1 MDYDDGQCA
10 ICLFHHV
17 NKAKLRHGHVFYF
30 QCLFN
35 WCMVKLQC
43 PTCRRQFNSFVT
55 SNMPVSAFQN
65 NSFRG
70 TRDYCPIPNIVPQV
84 INVPI
89 DADSFAMTFFL
100 FKDRAF
106 VDWILRTQ
114 RYDLAIP
121 IDVNLLIVDEPCA
134 HLFSISYRRMI
145 HHRAGT
151 FAANGTAVS
160 FPSRRTWTTPFA
172 SSLSQ
177 KKRRT
182 WCKWWDAFK
191 I

>member
-17 NKAKLRHGHVFYF
+17 NKVKLRHGHVFYF

-65 NSFRG
+65 NSFIS
-70 TRDYCPIPNIVPQV
+70 TRNYCPIPNMAPQV
-84 INVPI
+84 IKVLI

-100 FKDRAF
+100 IKDRAF
-106 VDWILRTQ
+106 VD
-114 RYDLAIP
+114 
-121 IDVNLLIVDEPCA
+121 
-134 HLFSISYRRMI
+134 
-145 HHRAGT
+145 
-151 FAANGTAVS
+151 
-160 FPSRRTWTTPFA
+160 
-172 SSLSQ
+172 
-177 KKRRT
+177 
-182 WCKWWDAFK
+182 
-191 I
+191 